1 MENNEQNDFE
11 GNSHSFEDLN
21 DLNVNDYGEGEPAP
35 NEFNPDI
42 GNINSDDDINN
53 NINDIQELNV
63 DINDNENVMNN
74 NSEEDIEEQLNNQ
87 DFENENNLNE
97 EGQDLEQ
104 EEINDN
110 DNNEINEM
118 NLNNDKDMNYM
129 IDNNLEPNNMNN
141 DNDNEINDNIDTNL
155 QGNFNENN
163 FDYNYKDNENNMN
176 LNNMINM
183 EQNEEMINNNDLDNM
198 NELNNEENYNNNNNL
213 ETSDNQNNENNM
225 VNEDNYININNLNNM
240 NNFQDM
246 NNNILKN
253 QINNMDN
260 INDDNMNINSDN
272 YDPNINLNQDFEA
285 GYDQEDE
292 ENLMN
297 QNVNN
302 EMMMNNL
309 NNNYQIKN
317 QQLLENIRDINQRFG
332 DLEKDF
338 KSLEKENKQ
347 LKEQLYYEKIKN
359 KDIKPNDFLIYENAL
374 NKGKMFIEKEKQKNA
389 LLKNKIEELEA
400 DKNSLQ
406 YKLIEANQRIKR
418 LQSDY
423 NINSKEENKEQNN
436 KNDKDKNNEIT
447 TLKNKLDEFE
457 IANSKLNLD
466 YSNLQKKMENMKK
479 EYTNQ
484 IKLIT
489 NYKNSE
495 LTIFNKVILQ
505 YKEYFKNHNINPN
518 VNVPNGKEKIPD
530 NNNTNNN
537 NNNNNNFDYGKIM
550 VEMANKDK
558 IIKSLNTKLDKYMSE
573 YKNIIEE
580 KHISQQ
586 KYNQLLFHYQK
597 IITEKNDLIKKNQ
610 NLKME
615 IADLNQKIEMNK
627 NKYKNI
633 KYIHENNLIKME
645 AKLAEYKQKI
655 ITLKLRINEML
666 GYNSDAR
673 LVNQKSNINITNK
686 PNLNNFFNKNQ
697 IPLTPTQKKVIPGM
711 NMGDIR
717 KNKRPE
723 YDTKFK
729 GNKLFNNMKNNN
741 NF

>member
-1 MENNEQNDFE
+1 
-11 GNSHSFEDLN
+11 
-21 DLNVNDYGEGEPAP
+21 
-35 NEFNPDI
+35 
-42 GNINSDDDINN
+42 
-53 NINDIQELNV
+53 
-63 DINDNENVMNN
+63 
-74 NSEEDIEEQLNNQ
+74 
-87 DFENENNLNE
+87 
-97 EGQDLEQ
+97 
-104 EEINDN
+104 
-110 DNNEINEM
+110 
-118 NLNNDKDMNYM
+118 
-129 IDNNLEPNNMNN
+129 
-141 DNDNEINDNIDTNL
+141 
-155 QGNFNENN
+155 
-163 FDYNYKDNENNMN
+163 MN

-225 VNEDNYININNLNNM
+225 VNEDNYINMNNLNNM

-253 QINNMDN
+253 QINDMDN

-359 KDIKPNDFLIYENAL
+359 I
-374 NKGKMFIEKEKQKNA
+374 
-389 LLKNKIEELEA
+389 LKNKIEELEA

-586 KYNQLLFHYQK
+586 KYNQLLFHNQK

-615 IADLNQKIEMNK
+615 IVDLNQKIEMNK

-717 KNKRPE
+717 NNKRPE